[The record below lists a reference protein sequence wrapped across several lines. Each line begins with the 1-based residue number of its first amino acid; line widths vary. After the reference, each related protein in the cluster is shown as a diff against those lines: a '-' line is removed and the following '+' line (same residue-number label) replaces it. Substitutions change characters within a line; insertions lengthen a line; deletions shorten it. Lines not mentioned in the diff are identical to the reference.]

1 MSVSISIGEVK
12 LEAIAIAAS
21 VFERTCLLALLVET
35 SETFTLTEM
44 VNRLP
49 GFLQEQGAKTVSIS
63 LSTGQASWHLGKLKD
78 VNLVQV
84 NDKKYTATPMGA
96 FVYKNFIRDPF
107 LYSLIPDIDPDLR
120 RMAPERKP
128 ESAM

>member
-1 MSVSISIGEVK
+1 M
-12 LEAIAIAAS
+12 
-21 VFERTCLLALLVET
+21 ALLVET
-35 SETFTLTEM
+35 SKPYTLTEM

-84 NDKKYTATPMGA
+84 DDKKYTATPMGT
-96 FVYKNFIRDPF
+96 FVYKNFIRDPL
-107 LYSLIPDIDPDLR
+107 LYSLIPDIDPDLK

-128 ESAM
+128 EPAT